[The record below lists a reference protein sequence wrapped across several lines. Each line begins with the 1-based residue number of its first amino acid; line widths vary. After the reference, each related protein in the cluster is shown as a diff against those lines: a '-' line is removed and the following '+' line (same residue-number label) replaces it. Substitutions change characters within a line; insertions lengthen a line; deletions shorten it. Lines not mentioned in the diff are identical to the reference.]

1 MQLDIDLPPAGSRLR
16 MASLHQQL
24 RTAILE
30 GRLAAGT
37 RLPTTRELAQT
48 LSMSR
53 NTAVSVYERLMSEGY
68 IESRQRLG
76 CFVGSLVPGR
86 SNTSAPA
93 ARDLGRRIALPD
105 AWRTIPAWSEEP
117 LLPSPRHDFRVGL
130 PDHSQLPWDTWRRLA
145 NRAQRDFARSP
156 KAYTDPRGDPA
167 LREAIAGHVS
177 FSRAVA
183 STADDVIVTSGARHA
198 LALLADALVTPG
210 RTVVAVEDPG
220 YSAVRM
226 SMSLRGALVQPVAL
240 DAEGLRVDAL
250 PPRTG
255 VICVTPSHQFP
266 VGMPM
271 SLNRRAQLLDFARR
285 HRAVVI
291 EDDYDAEF
299 RYGARPLDALHS
311 LDDRGTAFYV
321 GTFSKVLFPAMRVG
335 FIVAPAWARERL
347 CALLHA
353 THGAPP
359 LLTQLA
365 LASFIREG
373 HLARHVRRMTRV
385 YGRRRELLLEAMAR
399 HAGTRLQPVDSTAGL
414 HVSALLP
421 KSIDARRIIE
431 AAASEGLAMQALHAG
446 KGRASCNG
454 IAFGL
459 GLARDDRIDA
469 GMRLLSSLLRSRA

>member
-1 MQLDIDLPPAGSRLR
+1 MQLDIDLPPAGSRQR
-16 MASLHQQL
+16 MAALHRQL

-37 RLPTTRELAQT
+37 RLPTTRKLAQA
-48 LSMSR
+48 LAVSR

-68 IESRQRLG
+68 VESRQRQG
-76 CFVGSLVPGR
+76 CFVGSLLPGR
-86 SNTSAPA
+86 GKPSAPA
-93 ARDLGRRIALPD
+93 SRGPERVSLPD
-105 AWRTIPAWSEEP
+105 AWRAIPTWSEEP
-117 LLPSPRHDFRVGL
+117 IVPSPRHDFRVGL
-130 PDHSQLPWDTWRRLA
+130 PDHSQLPWDTWRRLS
-145 NRAQRDFARSP
+145 NRAQRDFARAP
-156 KAYTDPRGDPA
+156 KAYSDPCGDAA

-177 FSRAVA
+177 FTRAVA
-183 STADDVIVTSGARHA
+183 CTAEDVIVTSGARHA

-220 YSAVRM
+220 YSAARL
-226 SMSLRGALVQPVAL
+226 SMSLRGAVVQHVAL
-240 DAEGLRVDAL
+240 DAEGLRVDLL

-285 HRAVVI
+285 QRAVVI

-311 LDDRGTAFYV
+311 LDDRGVVFYV
-321 GTFSKVLFPAMRVG
+321 GTFSKVLFPALRVG

-347 CALLHA
+347 RALLHA

-373 HLARHVRRMTRV
+373 HLARHVRRMTRI
-385 YGRRRELLLEAMAR
+385 YGRRRELLLAGMAR
-399 HAGTRLQPVDSTAGL
+399 HAGGLLQPVDSSAGL

-421 KSIDARRIIE
+421 KSIDARRVVE
-431 AAASEGLAMQALHAG
+431 AATREGLAMQALHAG

-469 GMRLLSSLLRSRA
+469 GMRLLASLLRSRD

>member
-1 MQLDIDLPPAGSRLR
+1 MQLDIDLPPTGSRQR

-24 RTAILE
+24 RTAILD

-37 RLPTTRELAQT
+37 RLPTTRELAHT
-48 LSMSR
+48 LAVSR

-68 IESRQRLG
+68 IESRQRQG

-86 SNTSAPA
+86 SSSAAPA
-93 ARDLGRRIALPD
+93 ARGPERVSLPD
-105 AWRTIPAWSEEP
+105 AWRAIPPWSEEP

-145 NRAQRDFARSP
+145 NRAQREFARSP

-177 FSRAVA
+177 ATRAVA
-183 STADDVIVTSGARHA
+183 CTADDVIVTSGARHA

-220 YSAVRM
+220 YSAARL

-240 DAEGLRVDAL
+240 DSEGLRVDRL
-250 PPRTG
+250 PPRAG

-266 VGMPM
+266 VGMAM
-271 SLNRRAQLLDFARR
+271 SLNRRAQLLDHARR

-311 LDDRGTAFYV
+311 LDDRGVVFYV
-321 GTFSKVLFPAMRVG
+321 GTFSKVLFPALRVG
-335 FIVAPAWARERL
+335 FIVAPAWARDRL
-347 CALLHA
+347 RGLLHA

-359 LLTQLA
+359 LLTQLT

-373 HLARHVRRMTRV
+373 HLARHVRRMTRI
-385 YGRRRELLLEAMAR
+385 YGRRRALLLEGMAR
-399 HAGTRLQPVDSTAGL
+399 HAAGLLQPIDSTAGL

-421 KSIDARRIIE
+421 KSIDARRIVE
-431 AAASEGLAMQALHAG
+431 AAAREGLAAQALSAG
-446 KGRASCNG
+446 KGRAPCNG

-459 GLARDDRIDA
+459 GLARDDRIEA
-469 GMRLLSSLLRSRA
+469 GMRLLGSLLRSQA

>member
-1 MQLDIDLPPAGSRLR
+1 MQLDIDLPPAGSRQR
-16 MASLHQQL
+16 MAALHQQL
-24 RTAILE
+24 RTAILD
-30 GRLAAGT
+30 GRLAPGT

-48 LSMSR
+48 LAVSR

-68 IESRQRLG
+68 IESRQRQG

-86 SNTSAPA
+86 SKTSAPA
-93 ARDLGRRIALPD
+93 SRGPDRISLPD
-105 AWRTIPAWSEEP
+105 AWRTVGAWSEEP

-130 PDHSQLPWDTWRRLA
+130 PDHSQLPWDAWRRLA
-145 NRAQRDFARSP
+145 NRVQRDFARSP

-177 FSRAVA
+177 FTRAVA
-183 STADDVIVTSGARHA
+183 CTADDVIVTSGARHA

-210 RTVVAVEDPG
+210 RTMVAVEDPG
-220 YSAVRM
+220 YSAARM
-226 SMSLRGALVQPVAL
+226 SMSLRGALVQPIAL
-240 DAEGLRVDAL
+240 DDEGLRVDQL

-255 VICVTPSHQFP
+255 IVCVTPSHQFP

-271 SLNRRAQLLDFARR
+271 SLNRRAQLLEFARR
-285 HRAVVI
+285 QRAVVI

-311 LDDRGTAFYV
+311 LDKRGVVFYV
-321 GTFSKVLFPAMRVG
+321 GTFSKVLFPALRVG

-373 HLARHVRRMTRV
+373 HLARHVRRMTRI
-385 YGRRRELLLEAMAR
+385 YGRRRELLLEGMAR
-399 HAGTRLQPVDSTAGL
+399 HAGGVLQPVDSTAGL

-421 KSIDARRIIE
+421 KSIDARRVVE
-431 AAASEGLAMQALHAG
+431 AAGREGLAMQALHAG
-446 KGRASCNG
+446 RGRPSRNG

-459 GLARDDRIDA
+459 GLVRDDRIDA
-469 GMRLLSSLLRSRA
+469 GMRLLASLLRSHA

>member
-1 MQLDIDLPPAGSRLR
+1 MQLDIDLPPAGSRQR

-30 GRLAAGT
+30 GRLAPGT

-48 LSMSR
+48 LAVSR

-86 SNTSAPA
+86 SKTAAPT
-93 ARDLGRRIALPD
+93 ARSPKRGSLPD
-105 AWRTIPAWSEEP
+105 AWRGIRAWSEEP
-117 LLPSPRHDFRVGL
+117 LLPGPRHDFRVGL

-145 NRAQRDFARSP
+145 NRAQREFARSP

-183 STADDVIVTSGARHA
+183 CTADDVIVTSGARHA

-210 RTVVAVEDPG
+210 RTLVAVEDPG

-226 SMSLRGALVQPVAL
+226 SMALRGALVQPLAL
-240 DAEGLRVDAL
+240 DDEGLRVDKL

-285 HRAVVI
+285 QGAVVI

-311 LDDRGTAFYV
+311 LDDRGVVFYV
-321 GTFSKVLFPAMRVG
+321 GTFSKVLFPALRVG

-359 LLTQLA
+359 LLTQFA

-373 HLARHVRRMTRV
+373 HLARHVRRMTRI

-399 HAGTRLQPVDSTAGL
+399 HAGTILKPVDSTAGL

-421 KSIDARRIIE
+421 KSIDARRVVE
-431 AAASEGLAMQALHAG
+431 AAAGEGLAMQALHAG
-446 KGRASCNG
+446 KGRVSCNG

-469 GMRLLSSLLRSRA
+469 GMRLLASLLRSHA

>member
-1 MQLDIDLPPAGSRLR
+1 MQLDIELPPAGSRDR
-16 MASLHQQL
+16 TASLHRQL
-24 RTAILE
+24 RTAILD

-48 LSMSR
+48 LAVSR
-53 NTAVSVYERLMSEGY
+53 NTVVNVYERLMSEGY
-68 IESRQRLG
+68 VESRRRRG

-86 SNTSAPA
+86 SKRALPPA
-93 ARDLGRRIALPD
+93 RGTERLSLPD
-105 AWRTIPAWSEEP
+105 AWRAVPAWSEEP
-117 LLPSPRHDFRVGL
+117 LLPGPRHDFRVGL

-156 KAYTDPRGDPA
+156 KAYTDPRGDAA

-177 FSRAVA
+177 FTRAVA
-183 STADDVIVTSGARHA
+183 CTAEDVIVTSGARHA

-220 YSAVRM
+220 YSAARL
-226 SMSLRGALVQPVAL
+226 SMALRGGLVHPVAL
-240 DAEGLRVDAL
+240 DGEGLRVDQL

-285 HRAVVI
+285 QRAVVI

-311 LDDRGTAFYV
+311 LDDRGVVFYV
-321 GTFSKVLFPAMRVG
+321 GTFSKVLFPALRVG
-335 FIVAPAWARERL
+335 FIVAPAWACERL
-347 CALLHA
+347 HALLHA

-373 HLARHVRRMTRV
+373 HLARHVRRMTRI
-385 YGRRRELLLEAMAR
+385 YGRRRELLLEAMAM
-399 HAGTRLQPVDSTAGL
+399 HAGGLLQPVESTAGL

-421 KSIDARRIIE
+421 KSLDARRVVD
-431 AAASEGLAMQALHAG
+431 AAAREGLAAQALRSLGRA
-446 KGRASCNG
+446 RASCNG
-454 IAFGL
+454 LAFGL
-459 GLARDDRIDA
+459 GLARDERIDA
-469 GMRLLSSLLRSRA
+469 GMRLLASVLRSQA